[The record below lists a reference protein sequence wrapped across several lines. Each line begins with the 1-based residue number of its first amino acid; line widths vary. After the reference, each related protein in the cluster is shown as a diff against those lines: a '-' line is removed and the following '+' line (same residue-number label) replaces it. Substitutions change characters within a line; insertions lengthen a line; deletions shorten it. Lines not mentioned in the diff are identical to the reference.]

1 MDEINE
7 KIKVLYYM
15 ENLLLEQKAGFTG
28 PDKELRT
35 IENAIEF
42 VEGWIQYHQT
52 ERKCKAS
59 ESIKKS

>member
-1 MDEINE
+1 MDELSQ

-35 IENAIEF
+35 IENSLEF
-42 VEGWIQYHQT
+42 VEGWIQYYQT
-52 ERKCKAS
+52 ERRA
-59 ESIKKS
+59 IKDE

>member
-1 MDEINE
+1 MDEIND

-35 IENAIEF
+35 IENALEF
-42 VEGWIQYHQT
+42 VEGWIQYYQT
-52 ERKCKAS
+52 ERRA
-59 ESIKKS
+59 IKDE